1 MSEGRALAALTRL
14 LSSVLIA
21 LRAVRR
27 NKLRAALTILGIT
40 IGVAAVVTVTAL
52 ASGARESVNSQISNL
67 GSNALIVF
75 ARSARASGV
84 RNAAAGS
91 RLSELDVAALTRES
105 TSIKSAA
112 PFLRSG
118 GQVIFENQN
127 AKPSIIGTRVS
138 YFEIRSWK
146 PMKGEIWSAA
156 SESVSEKIAVIGSQT
171 AKDLFGSIDP
181 VGRMIRIGR
190 HQYRVLGVLEEKG
203 PSPFG
208 QSQDEIVLIPIT
220 TMRSHILVTRPFEVH
235 AIMMSAT
242 SGETTERAK
251 RQAESILRQRHR
263 IAEGDED
270 DFIVRSQAEFRAMQ
284 DAIYGA
290 LSALLIGIA
299 AVSLVVGGIGVMNIM
314 LVSVTER
321 TREIGIRMAI
331 GAREADILV
340 QFLLEAL
347 VLATAGGL
355 VGTAFGY
362 GAIFAFSK
370 ALDWSMKLEPASLA
384 IALGTS
390 SVIGLVFGFFP
401 ARRAARMDPVQA
413 LGRE

>member
-1 MSEGRALAALTRL
+1 MTGSLTRVV
-14 LSSVLIA
+14 SAVVIA

-40 IGVAAVVTVTAL
+40 IGIAAVVTVTAL
-52 ASGARESVNSQISNL
+52 ATGARENINNQISNL

-75 ARSARASGV
+75 ARSVRASGA
-84 RNAAAGS
+84 RTAQTGS
-91 RLSELDVAALTRES
+91 RLSELDSAALVRDS
-105 TSIKSAA
+105 TSIKAAA
-112 PFLRSG
+112 PFLRAG
-118 GQVIFENQN
+118 GQVIYEGQN
-127 AKPSIIGTRVS
+127 SKPSIIGSRMS
-138 YFEIRSWK
+138 YFEIRNWK
-146 PMKGEIWSAA
+146 VTNGEIWSATA
-156 SESVSEKIAVIGSQT
+156 ESVSEKVVVIGVQT
-171 AKDLFGSIDP
+171 AKDLFGSLDP
-181 VGRMIRIGR
+181 VGRTVRIGR
-190 HQYRVLGVLEEKG
+190 HPYRVLGVLEEKG

-208 QSQDEIVLIPIT
+208 QSQDDIVLMPIT
-220 TMRSHILVTRPFEVH
+220 TMRSHILVTRPFEIH

-242 SGETTERAK
+242 SAETTERAK

-263 IAEGDED
+263 IDEGGED
-270 DFIVRSQAEFRAMQ
+270 DFIIRSQAEFRAMQ

-331 GAREADILV
+331 GAREADILI

-347 VLATAGGL
+347 TLATLGGL

-362 GAIFAFSK
+362 GIIVAFSK
-370 ALDWSMKLEPASLA
+370 ALDWSMKLEPTALA

>member
-1 MSEGRALAALTRL
+1 MTGGLTRVV
-14 LSSVLIA
+14 SAVVIA

-40 IGVAAVVTVTAL
+40 IGIAAVVTVTAL
-52 ASGARESVNSQISNL
+52 ATGARENINNQISNL

-75 ARSARASGV
+75 ARSVRASGA
-84 RNAAAGS
+84 RTAQTGS
-91 RLSELDVAALTRES
+91 RLSELDSAALVRDS
-105 TSIKSAA
+105 TSIKAAA
-112 PFLRSG
+112 PFLRAG
-118 GQVIFENQN
+118 GQVIYEGQN
-127 AKPSIIGTRVS
+127 SKPSIIGSRMS
-138 YFEIRSWK
+138 YFEIRNWK
-146 PMKGEIWSAA
+146 VTNGELWSATA
-156 SESVSEKIAVIGSQT
+156 ESVSEKVVVIGVQT
-171 AKDLFGSIDP
+171 AKDLFGSLDP
-181 VGRMIRIGR
+181 VGRTVRIGR
-190 HQYRVLGVLEEKG
+190 HPYRVIGVLEEKG

-208 QSQDEIVLIPIT
+208 QSQDDIVLMPIT
-220 TMRSHILVTRPFEVH
+220 TMRSHILVTRPFEIH

-242 SGETTERAK
+242 SAETTERAK

-263 IAEGDED
+263 IDEGGED
-270 DFIVRSQAEFRAMQ
+270 DFIIRSQAEFRAMQ

-331 GAREADILV
+331 GAREADILI

-347 VLATAGGL
+347 TLATLGGL
-355 VGTAFGY
+355 VGTALGY
-362 GAIFAFSK
+362 GIILAFSK
-370 ALDWSMKLEPASLA
+370 ALDWSMKLEPTALA
-384 IALGTS
+384 VALGTS

>member
-1 MSEGRALAALTRL
+1 MTGSLTRVV
-14 LSSVLIA
+14 SAVVIA

-40 IGVAAVVTVTAL
+40 IGIAAVVTVTAL
-52 ASGARESVNSQISNL
+52 ATGARENINNQISNL

-75 ARSARASGV
+75 ARSVRASGA
-84 RNAAAGS
+84 RTAQTGS
-91 RLSELDVAALTRES
+91 RLSELDSAALVRDS
-105 TSIKSAA
+105 TSIKAAA
-112 PFLRSG
+112 PFLRAG
-118 GQVIFENQN
+118 GQVIYEGQN
-127 AKPSIIGTRVS
+127 SKPSIIGSRMS
-138 YFEIRSWK
+138 YFEIRNWK
-146 PMKGEIWSAA
+146 VTNGEIWSATA
-156 SESVSEKIAVIGSQT
+156 ESVSEKVVVIGVQT
-171 AKDLFGSIDP
+171 AKDLFGSLDP
-181 VGRMIRIGR
+181 VGRTVRIGR
-190 HQYRVLGVLEEKG
+190 HPYRVIGVLEEKG

-208 QSQDEIVLIPIT
+208 QSQDDIVLMPIT
-220 TMRSHILVTRPFEVH
+220 TMRSHILVTRPFEIH

-242 SGETTERAK
+242 SAETTERAK

-263 IAEGDED
+263 IDEGGED
-270 DFIVRSQAEFRAMQ
+270 DFIIRSQAEFRAMQ

-331 GAREADILV
+331 GAREADILI

-347 VLATAGGL
+347 TLATLGGL

-362 GAIFAFSK
+362 GIILAFSK
-370 ALDWSMKLEPASLA
+370 ALDWSMKLEPTALA
-384 IALGTS
+384 VALGTS

>member
-1 MSEGRALAALTRL
+1 VTGSLTRVV
-14 LSSVLIA
+14 SAVVIA

-40 IGVAAVVTVTAL
+40 IGIAAVVTVTAL
-52 ASGARESVNSQISNL
+52 ATGARENINNQISNL

-75 ARSARASGV
+75 ARSVRASGA
-84 RNAAAGS
+84 RTAQTGS
-91 RLSELDVAALTRES
+91 RLSELDSAALVRDS
-105 TSIKSAA
+105 TSIKAAA
-112 PFLRSG
+112 PFLRAG
-118 GQVIFENQN
+118 GQVIYEGQN
-127 AKPSIIGTRVS
+127 SKPSIIGSRMS
-138 YFEIRSWK
+138 YFEIRNWK
-146 PMKGEIWSAA
+146 VTNGEIWSATA
-156 SESVSEKIAVIGSQT
+156 ESVSEKVVVIGVQT
-171 AKDLFGSIDP
+171 AEDLFGSLDP
-181 VGRMIRIGR
+181 VGRTVRIGR
-190 HQYRVLGVLEEKG
+190 HPYRVIGVLEEKG

-208 QSQDEIVLIPIT
+208 QSQDDIVLMPIT
-220 TMRSHILVTRPFEVH
+220 TMRSHILVTRPFEIH

-242 SGETTERAK
+242 SAETTERAK

-263 IAEGDED
+263 IDEGGED
-270 DFIVRSQAEFRAMQ
+270 DFIIRSQAEFRAMQ

-331 GAREADILV
+331 GAREADILI

-347 VLATAGGL
+347 TLATLGGL
-355 VGTAFGY
+355 VGTALGY
-362 GAIFAFSK
+362 GIILAFSK
-370 ALDWSMKLEPASLA
+370 ALDWSMKLEPTALA
-384 IALGTS
+384 VALGTS

>member
-1 MSEGRALAALTRL
+1 VTGGLTRVV
-14 LSSVLIA
+14 SAVVIA

-40 IGVAAVVTVTAL
+40 IGIAAVVTVTAL
-52 ASGARESVNSQISNL
+52 ATGARENINSQISNL

-75 ARSARASGV
+75 ARSVRASGA
-84 RNAAAGS
+84 RMGQSS
-91 RLSELDVAALTRES
+91 RLSELDSAALVRDS
-105 TSIKSAA
+105 TSIKAAA
-112 PFLRSG
+112 PFLRAG
-118 GQVIFENQN
+118 GQVIYEGQN
-127 AKPSIIGTRVS
+127 SKASIIGTRVS
-138 YFEIRSWK
+138 YFEVRNWK
-146 PMKGEIWSAA
+146 VTNGEVWSAT
-156 SESVSEKIAVIGSQT
+156 SESVSEKVVVIGVQT
-171 AKDLFGSIDP
+171 AKDLFGSLDP
-181 VGRMIRIGR
+181 VGRTVRIGR
-190 HQYRVLGVLEEKG
+190 HPYRVVGVLEEKG

-208 QSQDEIVLIPIT
+208 QSQDDIVLMPIT
-220 TMRSHILVTRPFEVH
+220 TLRSHILVTRPFEIH

-242 SGETTERAK
+242 SAETTERAK

-263 IAEGDED
+263 IEDGGED
-270 DFIVRSQAEFRAMQ
+270 DFIIRSQAEFRAMQ

-331 GAREADILV
+331 GAREADILT

-347 VLATAGGL
+347 TLATLGGL

-362 GAIFAFSK
+362 GIILAFSA
-370 ALDWSMKLEPASLA
+370 ALDWSMKLEPTALA

>member
-1 MSEGRALAALTRL
+1 MTGSLTRVV
-14 LSSVLIA
+14 SAVVIA

-40 IGVAAVVTVTAL
+40 IGIAAVVTVTAL
-52 ASGARESVNSQISNL
+52 ATGARENINNQISNL

-75 ARSARASGV
+75 ARSVRASGA
-84 RNAAAGS
+84 RTAQTGS
-91 RLSELDVAALTRES
+91 RLSELDSAALVRDS
-105 TSIKSAA
+105 TSIKAAA
-112 PFLRSG
+112 PFLRAG
-118 GQVIFENQN
+118 GQVIYEGQN
-127 AKPSIIGTRVS
+127 TKPSIIGSRMS
-138 YFEIRSWK
+138 YFEIRNWK
-146 PMKGEIWSAA
+146 VTNGETWSATA
-156 SESVSEKIAVIGSQT
+156 ESVSEKVVVIGVQT
-171 AKDLFGSIDP
+171 AKDLFGSLDP
-181 VGRMIRIGR
+181 VGRTVRIGR
-190 HQYRVLGVLEEKG
+190 HPYRVLGVLEEKG

-208 QSQDEIVLIPIT
+208 QSQDDVVLMPIT
-220 TMRSHILVTRPFEVH
+220 TMRSHVLVTRPNEIH

-242 SGETTERAK
+242 SAETTERAK

-263 IAEGDED
+263 IDEGGED
-270 DFIVRSQAEFRAMQ
+270 DFIIRSQAEFRAMQ

-331 GAREADILV
+331 GAREADILI

-347 VLATAGGL
+347 TLATLGGL
-355 VGTAFGY
+355 VGTALGY
-362 GAIFAFSK
+362 GIILAFSK
-370 ALDWSMKLEPASLA
+370 ALDWSMKLEPTALA
-384 IALGTS
+384 VALGTS

>member
-1 MSEGRALAALTRL
+1 VTGSLTRVV
-14 LSSVLIA
+14 SAVVIA

-40 IGVAAVVTVTAL
+40 IGIAAVVTVTAL
-52 ASGARESVNSQISNL
+52 ATGARENINNQISNL

-75 ARSARASGV
+75 ARSVRASGA
-84 RNAAAGS
+84 RTAQTGS
-91 RLSELDVAALTRES
+91 RLSELDSAALVRDS
-105 TSIKSAA
+105 TSIKAAA
-112 PFLRSG
+112 PFLRAG
-118 GQVIFENQN
+118 GQVIYEGQN
-127 AKPSIIGTRVS
+127 SKPSIIGSRMS
-138 YFEIRSWK
+138 YFEIRNWK
-146 PMKGEIWSAA
+146 VTNGEIWSATA
-156 SESVSEKIAVIGSQT
+156 ESVSEKVVVIGVQT
-171 AKDLFGSIDP
+171 AKDLFGSLDP
-181 VGRMIRIGR
+181 VGRTVRIGR
-190 HQYRVLGVLEEKG
+190 HPYRVLGVLEEKG

-208 QSQDEIVLIPIT
+208 QSQDDIVLMPIT
-220 TMRSHILVTRPFEVH
+220 TMRSHILVTRPFEIH

-242 SGETTERAK
+242 SAETTERAK

-263 IAEGDED
+263 IDEGGED
-270 DFIVRSQAEFRAMQ
+270 DFIIRSQAEFRAMQ

-331 GAREADILV
+331 GAREADILI

-347 VLATAGGL
+347 TLATLGGL

-362 GAIFAFSK
+362 GIILAFSK
-370 ALDWSMKLEPASLA
+370 ALDWSMKLEPTALA
-384 IALGTS
+384 VALGTS

>member
-1 MSEGRALAALTRL
+1 MTGSLTRVV
-14 LSSVLIA
+14 SAVVIA

-40 IGVAAVVTVTAL
+40 IGIAAVVTVTAL
-52 ASGARESVNSQISNL
+52 ATGARENINNQISNL

-75 ARSARASGV
+75 ARSVRASGA
-84 RNAAAGS
+84 RTAQTGS
-91 RLSELDVAALTRES
+91 RLSELDSAALVRDS
-105 TSIKSAA
+105 TSIKAAA
-112 PFLRSG
+112 PFLRAG
-118 GQVIFENQN
+118 GQVIYEGQN
-127 AKPSIIGTRVS
+127 SKPSIIGSRMS
-138 YFEIRSWK
+138 YFEIRNWK
-146 PMKGEIWSAA
+146 VTNGEIWSATA
-156 SESVSEKIAVIGSQT
+156 ESVSEKVVVIGVQT
-171 AKDLFGSIDP
+171 AKDLFGSLDP
-181 VGRMIRIGR
+181 VGRTVRIGR
-190 HQYRVLGVLEEKG
+190 HPYRVIGVLEEKG

-208 QSQDEIVLIPIT
+208 QSQDDIVLMPIT
-220 TMRSHILVTRPFEVH
+220 TMRSHILVTRPFEIH

-242 SGETTERAK
+242 SAETTERAK

-263 IAEGDED
+263 IDEGGED
-270 DFIVRSQAEFRAMQ
+270 DFIIRSQAEFRAMQ

-331 GAREADILV
+331 GAREADILI

-347 VLATAGGL
+347 TLATLGGL
-355 VGTAFGY
+355 VGTALGY
-362 GAIFAFSK
+362 GIILAFSK
-370 ALDWSMKLEPASLA
+370 ALDWSMKLEPTALA
-384 IALGTS
+384 VALGTS

>member
-1 MSEGRALAALTRL
+1 MIVSLTRI
-14 LSSVLIA
+14 LSALLIA
-21 LRAVRR
+21 LRAVQR

-52 ASGARESVNSQISNL
+52 ASGARESVNTQISNL

-75 ARSARASGV
+75 ARSARPSGV

-91 RLSELDVAALTRES
+91 RLSELDVTALVRES
-105 TSIKSAA
+105 TSIGSAA

-118 GQVIFENQN
+118 GQVIYESRN

-138 YFEIRSWK
+138 YFDIRNWK
-146 PMKGEIWSAA
+146 VTNGDIWSPS
-156 SESVSEKIAVIGSQT
+156 SESVSEKVTVIGSQT

-181 VGRMIRIGR
+181 VGRSIRIGR
-190 HQYRVLGVLEEKG
+190 HHYRVLGVLEEKG

-235 AIMMSAT
+235 AIMISAT
-242 SGETTERAK
+242 SAETTERAK
-251 RQAESILRQRHR
+251 TQTEAILRQRHR
-263 IAEGDED
+263 IEEGGED

-290 LSALLIGIA
+290 LSGLLVSIA

-331 GAREADILV
+331 GAREGDILV

-355 VGTAFGY
+355 VGTACGY
-362 GAIFAFSK
+362 GAIFAFSQ
-370 ALDWSMKLEPASLA
+370 ALDWSMKLEPTSLA
-384 IALGTS
+384 IALGVS